1 MGSLALFENPAGR
14 GFAIDRNVAGEVPT
28 VEALTSTKKVQQQ
41 GSRLMFEI
49 FQINNRHAPGEA
61 PSLREI
67 HPTAIDK
74 DGDEGSA
81 DW

>member
-1 MGSLALFENPAGR
+1 
-14 GFAIDRNVAGEVPT
+14 
-28 VEALTSTKKVQQQ
+28 
-41 GSRLMFEI
+41 MFEI

-81 DW
+81 DWWNLHAHEPDDPAPLTIAATDNRLAG